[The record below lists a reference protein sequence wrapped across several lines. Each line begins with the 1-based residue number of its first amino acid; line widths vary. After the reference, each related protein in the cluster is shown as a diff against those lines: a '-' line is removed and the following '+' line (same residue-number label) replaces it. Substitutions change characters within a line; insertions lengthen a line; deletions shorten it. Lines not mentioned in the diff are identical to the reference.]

1 VIAPDVTTVWSA
13 PAEYAL
19 RADWDFTV
27 IEECRTLDS
36 EWPVSVGLDGSG
48 EVLAMAGRPGG

>member
-1 VIAPDVTTVWSA
+1 MSFISAAPN
-13 PAEYAL
+13 AEYGL
-19 RADWDFTV
+19 RGDWDFTA
-27 IEECRTLDS
+27 IEECRSLNS